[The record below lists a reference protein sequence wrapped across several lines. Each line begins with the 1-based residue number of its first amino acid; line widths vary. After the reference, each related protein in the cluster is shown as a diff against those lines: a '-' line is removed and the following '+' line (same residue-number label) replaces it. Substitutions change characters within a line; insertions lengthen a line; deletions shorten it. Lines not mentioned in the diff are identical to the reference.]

1 MLGFVRWAF
10 KDAYKN
16 VQFWAFSLV
25 MLSIV
30 AQLGGCPDP
39 VPWYTAMVG
48 LAVSLID
55 STIWFVKVQ
64 YEFYNKEKN
73 QISRELSR
81 K

>member
-10 KDAYKN
+10 KDAHKN

-39 VPWYTAMVG
+39 VPWYTAIVG

-55 STIWFVKVQ
+55 STIWFVKCNTNFIIKKKIKSQ
-64 YEFYNKEKN
+64 EN
-73 QISRELSR
+73 
-81 K
+81 